1 MRRLEGRI
9 AIITGAASGI
19 GEAAAHRLAAE
30 GALTVVTDIDEP
42 GATKVAE
49 AVAATG
55 SKVTAMRCDVRDRK
69 SVERVVEEA
78 VRLHGRLDIM
88 VNNAGVDSISPLA
101 AMDHAAISNLVEVN
115 LLGVIHGTAAAG
127 QVMIGAGSG
136 TIVNTASV
144 AAAAGMALQS
154 IYCATKGGV
163 VSFTRAAACEYAPLV
178 RVNAVAPG
186 VVRTSGIEK
195 MLGGA
200 NDELTAA
207 LARAHLLNR
216 LGRADEIASV
226 IAFLASDDASFITGT
241 TITVDG
247 GMTARLPLDL
257 NAIGGGT

>member
-1 MRRLEGRI
+1 
-9 AIITGAASGI
+9 
-19 GEAAAHRLAAE
+19 
-30 GALTVVTDIDEP
+30 
-42 GATKVAE
+42 
-49 AVAATG
+49 
-55 SKVTAMRCDVRDRK
+55 
-69 SVERVVEEA
+69 
-78 VRLHGRLDIM
+78 
-88 VNNAGVDSISPLA
+88 
-101 AMDHAAISNLVEVN
+101 
-115 LLGVIHGTAAAG
+115 
-127 QVMIGAGSG
+127 
-136 TIVNTASV
+136 
-144 AAAAGMALQS
+144 MALQS